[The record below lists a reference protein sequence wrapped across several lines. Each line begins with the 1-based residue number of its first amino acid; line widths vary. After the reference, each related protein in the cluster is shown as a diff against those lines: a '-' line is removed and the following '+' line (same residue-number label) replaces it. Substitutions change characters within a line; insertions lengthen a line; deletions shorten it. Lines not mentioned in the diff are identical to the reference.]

1 MNLIEESFQN
11 KEQKKKS
18 RAKLIILI
26 SIGITLLIII
36 GISIYLAYIQST
48 MLRLTLDGVSNNK
61 LKELLVIEENG
72 TIYMPI
78 RQVAEYFGYDSFGGE
93 YSAKSESTNKCYVQS
108 EKEVANF
115 SLGSNKIYKLDLSS
129 ENENYEYVY
138 IKQPIKAIGGQL
150 YATEEGI
157 EQAFNLSIDYNKDTN
172 RITIYTLPYLING
185 YSSYVL
191 DYGYT
196 QISEL
201 LVNQK
206 AVLNN
211 MLVVLKEDTDEQY
224 GVIDTEGNTVLEP
237 KYDNI
242 TYIPETG
249 DFLVESNGKVGI
261 ISKSKET
268 KVQITYDSIELMD
281 KDTGLYVVEKEG
293 KYGVIDIRGNIKIYI
308 ENDQIGI
315 DLTKFKENDIKN
327 KYLLIDNLIPVKKGE
342 LWGLYNKN
350 GNKVVDFEYNSFG
363 YIASNNKNATNLLI
377 IPNYNVLVAC
387 KDSKYTLINSSGE
400 KLFEPRADDIY
411 MTISGGAKHYYIAVN
426 DRTWDAEEFLDQIGV
441 KPITNTN
448 SNTTNTTGNE
458 ENNTNSNNSSDQTK
472 NQNVVENNQENDTQ
486 NNQEGD
492 TQNDQGDET
501 QNNEENNGNG
511 EENQ

>member
-1 MNLIEESFQN
+1 MNLIEESFQT

-18 RAKLIILI
+18 RAKLIVLI

-36 GISIYLAYIQST
+36 GISIYLAYVQST
-48 MLRLTLDGVSNNK
+48 MLKLTLDGTSNEK
-61 LKELLVIEENG
+61 LKELLVIEEDG
-72 TIYMPI
+72 TVYMPI

-108 EKEVANF
+108 ENEVANF

-129 ENENYEYVY
+129 EDENYEYVY
-138 IKQPIKAIGGQL
+138 TKQPVKAIGGQL

-157 EQAFNLSIDYNKDTN
+157 EQGFNVIIDYNKDTN

-196 QISEL
+196 QISDL
-201 LVNQK
+201 FVNQK

-224 GVIDTEGNTVLEP
+224 GVIDTQGNTVLEP

-268 KVQITYDSIELMD
+268 KVQITYNSIELMD
-281 KDTGLYVVEKEG
+281 KDAGLYVAEKD
-293 KYGVIDIRGNIKIYI
+293 KKFGVIDVRGNIKIYI
-308 ENDQIGI
+308 ENDEIGI
-315 DLTKFKENDIKN
+315 DSTKFAENDIKN
-327 KYLLIDNLIPVKKGE
+327 KYLLMDNLIPVKKGDY
-342 LWGLYNKN
+342 WGLYNKN
-350 GNKVVDFEYNSFG
+350 GSKVVEFEYDSFG
-363 YIASNNKNATNLLI
+363 YIASNNKNATNLLV

-387 KDSKYTLINSSGE
+387 KNNKYTLINSAGE

-411 MTISGGAKHYYIAVN
+411 MTISGGVTHYYISVN

-441 KPITNTN
+441 KPINNTNTN
-448 SNTTNTTGNE
+448 NSSPND
-458 ENNTNSNNSSDQTK
+458 TNSTNSTNLEDATQ
-472 NQNVVENNQENDTQ
+472 NENVVE
-486 NNQEGD
+486 
-492 TQNDQGDET
+492 ET
-501 QNNEENNGNG
+501 NE
-511 EENQ
+511 QQ

>member
-1 MNLIEESFQN
+1 MNLIEESFQT

-18 RAKLIILI
+18 RAKLIVLV
-26 SIGITLLIII
+26 SIVITVLIII

-48 MLRLTLDGVSNNK
+48 MLRLTVDGVSNEK
-61 LKELLVIEENG
+61 LKDLLVIEEDG

-93 YSAKSESTNKCYVQS
+93 YSAKSESNNKCYVQS
-108 EKEVANF
+108 ENEVANF

-129 ENENYEYVY
+129 EDENYEYVY

-157 EQAFNLSIDYNKDTN
+157 EQGFNISIDYNKDTN

-185 YSSYVL
+185 YSSYAL
-191 DYGYT
+191 DNGYT

-201 LVNQK
+201 FVNQK

-211 MLVVLKEDTDEQY
+211 MLVVLKEDTNEQY
-224 GVIDTEGNTVLEP
+224 GVIDTQGNTVLEP

-242 TYIPETG
+242 TYMPETG

-261 ISKSKET
+261 ISKDKET
-268 KVQITYDSIELMD
+268 KVQITYDSIELID
-281 KDTGLYVVEKEG
+281 KDAGLYVAERDNKF
-293 KYGVIDIRGNIKIYI
+293 GVIDVRGNIKIYI
-308 ENDQIGI
+308 ENDEIGI
-315 DLTKFKENDIKN
+315 DSTNFAENDIKN
-327 KYLLIDNLIPVKKGE
+327 KYLLMDNLIPVKKGE

-363 YIASNNKNATNLLI
+363 YVASNNKNATNLLV

-387 KDSKYTLINSSGE
+387 KDNKYTLINSAGE

-411 MTISGGAKHYYIAVN
+411 MTISGGVKHYYIAVN

-441 KPITNTN
+441 RPITNN
-448 SNTTNTTGNE
+448 DDS
-458 ENNTNSNNSSDQTK
+458 NNTNNTNEST
-472 NQNVVENNQENDTQ
+472 EN
-486 NNQEGD
+486 
-492 TQNDQGDET
+492 
-501 QNNEENNGNG
+501 
-511 EENQ
+511 

>member
-1 MNLIEESFQN
+1 MNLIEESFQT

-18 RAKLIILI
+18 RAKLIVLV
-26 SIGITLLIII
+26 SIVITVLIII

-48 MLRLTLDGVSNNK
+48 MLRLTVDGVSNEK
-61 LKELLVIEENG
+61 LKDLLIIEEDG

-93 YSAKSESTNKCYVQS
+93 YSAKSESNNKCYVQS
-108 EKEVANF
+108 ENEVANF

-129 ENENYEYVY
+129 EDENYEYVY

-157 EQAFNLSIDYNKDTN
+157 EQGFNISIDYNKDTN

-185 YSSYVL
+185 YSSYAL
-191 DYGYT
+191 DNGYT

-201 LVNQK
+201 FVNQK

-211 MLVVLKEDTDEQY
+211 MLVVLQESTGEQY
-224 GVIDTEGNTVLEP
+224 GVIDTEGNTILEP
-237 KYDNI
+237 KYDNV

-261 ISKSKET
+261 ISKDKET

-281 KDTGLYVVEKEG
+281 KDAGLYVAEKD
-293 KYGVIDIRGNIKIYI
+293 KKFGVIDVRGNIKIYI
-308 ENDQIGI
+308 ENDEIGI
-315 DLTKFKENDIKN
+315 DSTKFTENDIKN
-327 KYLLIDNLIPVKKGE
+327 KYLLMDNLIPVRQGE
-342 LWGLYNKN
+342 YWGLYNKN
-350 GNKVVDFEYNSFG
+350 GNKIVEFEYDSFG
-363 YIASNNKNATNLLI
+363 YIASNNKNATNLLV

-387 KDSKYTLINSSGE
+387 KDNKYTLINSAGE

-411 MTISGGAKHYYIAVN
+411 MTISGGATHYYIAVN

-441 KPITNTN
+441 RPITNTN
-448 SNTTNTTGNE
+448 SNTTNESG
-458 ENNTNSNNSSDQTK
+458 ENNTNSTNDTNSNESSDETQ
-472 NQNVVENNQENDTQ
+472 NQNVVEEDNQEN
-486 NNQEGD
+486 NNQD
-492 TQNDQGDET
+492 
-501 QNNEENNGNG
+501 NNSEEN
-511 EENQ
+511 